1 MDSFKAW
8 KKRQAEYKV
17 AYNEGKDDGFK
28 EGVNIA
34 IKVNLYQFAQ
44 YLGDKRGWNRYSI
57 FRALRWMEKHA
68 NMMLENYMSFDGV
81 MNQVK
86 EDYGIVWHDGQFFLL
101 TDAELER
108 IQKNVS

>member
-1 MDSFKAW
+1 MDAYKSW
-8 KKRQAEYKV
+8 KKRTGDYRA
-17 AYNEGKDDGFK
+17 AYNDGHDAGFK

-34 IKVNLYQFAQ
+34 IKVNMFQFAQ
-44 YLGDKRGWNRYSI
+44 FLGDKRGWNRYSI

-68 NMMLENYMSFDGV
+68 DMMLTDYMSFDGV

-86 EDYGIVWHDGQFFLL
+86 EDYGIVWKDNQFFLL